1 MALAHQFT
9 IQMENRRGALAS
21 LCSEM
26 AKLAVNISGIQ
37 VPDQHGV
44 ASIRLVADPAD
55 VAKKVLEQMQ
65 WKYREETVV
74 TAHLPDRPGALG
86 KVTRKLA
93 EKGIDILY
101 AYGTIGRGSER
112 ALIILG
118 VSDPHAAAEVVK

>member
-21 LCSEM
+21 LCSEL
-26 AKLAVNISGIQ
+26 AKVAVNISGIQ
-37 VPDQHGV
+37 APEKAEG
-44 ASIRLVADPAD
+44 AAIRLVAEPAE
-55 VAKKVLEQMQ
+55 VARKVLEQMQ
-65 WKYREETVV
+65 WKYREDTVV

-101 AYGTIGRGSER
+101 AYGTIERGSER

-118 VSDPHAAAEVVK
+118 VSDPQAAAEVVK